1 MVELQVVGGTS
12 WLGSVLTDQ
21 PNSMGQNKAVQVTG
35 FSPQNIN
42 GDLLTHA
49 TFKQNGIEG
58 QAEGAIGIVS
68 GPVATALLNSPLQIA
83 A

>member
-1 MVELQVVGGTS
+1 
-12 WLGSVLTDQ
+12 
-21 PNSMGQNKAVQVTG
+21 MGQNKAVQVTG

-42 GDLLTHA
+42 GDLFINNLVRDQAKGFIGFVGDSGEMRQGSAHA

-68 GPVATALLNSPLQIA
+68 GPVATALLNSRR
-83 A
+83 

>member
-1 MVELQVVGGTS
+1 MVGGTS

-42 GDLLTHA
+42 GDLLI
-49 TFKQNGIEG
+49 NNLVRD
-58 QAEGAIGIVS
+58 QAKG
-68 GPVATALLNSPLQIA
+68 
-83 A
+83 